1 VLTEG
6 PNRDPSPYPPRGQA
20 GRMPRWAMLVLAAM
34 IVVAAI
40 EFVVLMLR

>member
-1 VLTEG
+1 MLTHG
-6 PNRDPSPYPPRGQA
+6 PNSYPSPDAPDRQA
-20 GRMPRWAMLVLAAM
+20 GRMPPWAMLLLAAM